1 MAAGQRAA
9 RAGRLALALHR
20 QLDRSLHRDGV
31 SASAWKLSLTVRRQD
46 VERFARRLERGQ
58 GALPQLVE
66 DETYARRVLG
76 NLDRAVADL
85 ADVAAKLDRGQGTL
99 GKLVNDPSLYHEAR
113 GLVGRVR
120 ESWWLRLMGGGH
132 ASDSPST
139 SPTDAP
145 EPAGKEPIQ

>member
-1 MAAGQRAA
+1 MRFDVSFGAIVERHCS
-9 RAGRLALALHR
+9 GRL
-20 QLDRSLHRDGV
+20 DSLRGSLQVV
-31 SASAWKLSLTVRRQD
+31 SSR
-46 VERFARRLERGQ
+46 VEH
-58 GALPQLVE
+58 
-66 DETYARRVLG
+66 
-76 NLDRAVADL
+76 
-85 ADVAAKLDRGQGTL
+85 GQGTL